1 MIGLDIRAREN
12 QDQIHAVGHGRVK
25 AGGQAAEPFAPTR
38 EHKNLCS
45 KPSPLPAVG
54 CVPGLQGDGGSTAL
68 RRLFTGPAAAQ
79 GPARADLVS
88 LLSPGV
94 PDGSTFHSLG
104 FLPLS
109 FSPTRSKSCTA

>member
-1 MIGLDIRAREN
+1 MGCTLEPRPDPCSRAWEGIGWWTGYG
-12 QDQIHAVGHGRVK
+12 AVFSHPY
-25 AGGQAAEPFAPTR
+25 EL
-38 EHKNLCS
+38 KNLCS

-79 GPARADLVS
+79 GPAKADLVS

-94 PDGSTFHSLG
+94 PDGSTFHSPG

-109 FSPTRSKSCTA
+109 FSPTKSKSCTA